1 MKVMVTIRGGGVVM
15 EGAKTEAVARIGQR
29 WQCEWYQWL
38 PRVWLRTKEGGCR
51 KLQNEDF
58 YTRGDAG
65 KLGIGS
71 VQFQIWRES
80 NRKPT
85 LEFKTSSN
93 GNSSEA
99 GMEVESDNELNSNG
113 IADGIRELSRGW
125 IGMALILN

>member
-1 MKVMVTIRGGGVVM
+1 MHID
-15 EGAKTEAVARIGQR
+15 VAG
-29 WQCEWYQWL
+29 E
-38 PRVWLRTKEGGCR
+38 
-51 KLQNEDF
+51 
-58 YTRGDAG
+58 
-65 KLGIGS
+65 GIGS

-85 LEFKTSSN
+85 FEFKTSSN